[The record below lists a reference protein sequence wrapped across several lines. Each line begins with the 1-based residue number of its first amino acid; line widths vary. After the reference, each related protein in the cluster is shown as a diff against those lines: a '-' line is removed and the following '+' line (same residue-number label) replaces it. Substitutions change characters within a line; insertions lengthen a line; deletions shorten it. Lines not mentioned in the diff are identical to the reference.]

1 MRKTLKWK
9 EKTKTDKQKKW
20 TWRRDDLGDKKKKK
34 TNLEKKKQPLVY
46 IFREIWDVMQRE
58 HLENKKEFLEF
69 KNRILE
75 IKKELEYNM

>member
-1 MRKTLKWK
+1 M
-9 EKTKTDKQKKW
+9 KKRW
-20 TWRRDDLGDKKKKK
+20 FRRQKKK